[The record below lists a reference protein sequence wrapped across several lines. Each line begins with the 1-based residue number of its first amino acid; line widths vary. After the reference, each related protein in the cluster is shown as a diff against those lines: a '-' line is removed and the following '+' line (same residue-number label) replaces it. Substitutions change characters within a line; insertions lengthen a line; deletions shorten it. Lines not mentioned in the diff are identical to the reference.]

1 MYKLLIVDDEP
12 HIRSGLKHIIEWE
25 IYGIE
30 IIGAVED
37 GTKAYSLI
45 QSGHP
50 DLVLLD
56 ITMPTMNGLEL
67 IELCSRLESVPKFI
81 ILTGYNDFKYVQR
94 ALQLGAVDYLLKP
107 IDQNELENAVSSCI
121 KLLDNLRVRRQIFNE
136 SLPALQ
142 NDMLLRILNNQIDIL
157 EFQKKSAAIDIVL
170 KNGSMYAGI
179 FTIFSDKNRDPS
191 SLLHS
196 MDLCQKTLS
205 TFCSCYVISSNGQDL
220 AVIFQNKT
228 QCPETNF
235 QDLMT
240 SCSQV
245 LADKLGRPVFYALG
259 REVFH
264 IRDLHLSYS
273 DCLAKIEKKPAEK
286 PLKTF
291 AEAEYPLLVQK
302 VLKMARENYTDSNL
316 SLKTLAASMQ
326 VNPAYLGREF
336 TIATGEYFNDYINGI
351 RISEA
356 IRLLGTTSLKASK
369 IAESVGFTNASYFFT
384 VFKKITGQSPND
396 YRCSRHKNML

>member
-1 MYKLLIVDDEP
+1 
-12 HIRSGLKHIIEWE
+12 
-25 IYGIE
+25 
-30 IIGAVED
+30 
-37 GTKAYSLI
+37 
-45 QSGHP
+45 
-50 DLVLLD
+50 
-56 ITMPTMNGLEL
+56 
-67 IELCSRLESVPKFI
+67 
-81 ILTGYNDFKYVQR
+81 
-94 ALQLGAVDYLLKP
+94 
-107 IDQNELENAVSSCI
+107 
-121 KLLDNLRVRRQIFNE
+121 
-136 SLPALQ
+136 
-142 NDMLLRILNNQIDIL
+142 MLLRLLNNQIDIL

-170 KNGSMYAGI
+170 KNGSMYAGV
-179 FTIFSDKNRDPS
+179 FTIFSDKNSDPS

-205 TFCSCYVISSNGQDL
+205 TFFSCYVISSNGQDL

-245 LADKLGRPVFYALG
+245 LADKLGRPVFCALG

-264 IRDLHLSYS
+264 IRDLHFSYS